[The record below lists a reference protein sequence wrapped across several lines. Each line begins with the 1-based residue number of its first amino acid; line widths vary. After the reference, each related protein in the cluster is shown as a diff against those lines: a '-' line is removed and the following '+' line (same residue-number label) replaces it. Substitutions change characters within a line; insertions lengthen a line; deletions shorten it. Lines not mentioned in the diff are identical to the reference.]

1 MIVEEGTRTPWGEA
15 QHVTHIQEGV
25 WFASTASHGGIKL
38 DRKRN
43 AKIPAVARI
52 EGGWYEEDCAAVIP
66 AHVFGFGDPAT
77 NRRILLSYYPEEA
90 RALGVK

>member
-52 EGGWYEEDCAAVIP
+52 EGGWY
-66 AHVFGFGDPAT
+66 
-77 NRRILLSYYPEEA
+77 
-90 RALGVK
+90 